1 MVSECEGERQLN
13 SGGIPSVVGAE
24 VEVIGCYF
32 VYVEELR
39 KSIELKMHASSM
51 GIFNGREAF

>member
-1 MVSECEGERQLN
+1 MIPECEGERQLN
-13 SGGIPSVVGAE
+13 SGGISRVVGAE
-24 VEVIGCYF
+24 VEVIGCDF
-32 VYVEELR
+32 VYIEELR

>member
-1 MVSECEGERQLN
+1 MVSECEGEWQLN
-13 SGGIPSVVGAE
+13 SDGISRIVGAK
-24 VEVIGCYF
+24 VEFIGRDF

-39 KSIELKMHASSM
+39 KSIELEMHASSM

>member
-1 MVSECEGERQLN
+1 MVSECEGKRQLD
-13 SGGIPSVVGAE
+13 SGWIPCVVGAK
-24 VEVIGCYF
+24 VEFIGRDF

-39 KSIELKMHASSM
+39 KSIELEMHASSM